1 MNVLVIGGSGGLGLA
16 LVRLFCNA
24 VETLTVT
31 ATYRT
36 DQPDFSNEKLNWVSL
51 DVTDE
56 EAMSELFTSCP
67 DLTYIINAVGL
78 LHTGEARPEKTI
90 NKLDADFFMDN
101 IRVNT
106 LSTLLIAK
114 HARSALKK
122 SSRSVFAVLSARV
135 GSISDNELGGWYSYR
150 CSKAA
155 LNMAVKTLSVE
166 WKRTL
171 PCCAVVA
178 LHPGTVATELS
189 SPFVGKKSNAKL
201 FTTEQ
206 SAGWLADIIVGL
218 QAEDTGRF
226 IAFDGSNIEW

>member
-1 MNVLVIGGSGGLGLA
+1 VNVLVVGGSGGIGQA
-16 LVRLFCNA
+16 LVSFFCNA
-24 VETLTVT
+24 VDTVTVT
-31 ATYRT
+31 ATYRSNK
-36 DQPDFSNEKLNWVSL
+36 PSLANEKLKWVAL

-56 EAMSELFTSCP
+56 EAMAELFASCP

-78 LHTGEARPEKTI
+78 LHAHEGKPEKTI
-90 NKLDADFFMDN
+90 NKLDPDFFMDN

-114 HARSALKK
+114 HAKPALKK
-122 SSRSVFAVLSARV
+122 ASRSVFAVLSARV
-135 GSISDNELGGWYSYR
+135 GSISDNQLGGWYSYR

-171 PCCAVVA
+171 PNCAVVA
-178 LHPGTVATELS
+178 LHPGTVTTELS
-189 SPFVGKKSNAKL
+189 APFVGKKSGAKL
-201 FTTEQ
+201 FTPVQ
-206 SAGWLADIIVGL
+206 SAGWLADIIVDL

-226 IAFDGSNIEW
+226 IAFDGSDIEW